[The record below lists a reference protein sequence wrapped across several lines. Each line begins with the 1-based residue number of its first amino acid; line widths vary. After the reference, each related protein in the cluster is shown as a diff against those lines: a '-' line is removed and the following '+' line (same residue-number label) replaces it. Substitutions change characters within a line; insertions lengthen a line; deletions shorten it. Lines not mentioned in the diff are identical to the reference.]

1 MKKFIAYFNY
11 IDGIELTANV
21 IRNCAHS
28 GDNEPAVIEA
38 MQLPDVQREL
48 NIDPEALR
56 KELREYGAW
65 DDQQLADHDENL
77 KRILWIAI
85 WNIAD
90 TPEYIEYI
98 DETY

>member
-1 MKKFIAYFNY
+1 MKKFTAYFNY
-11 IDGIELTANV
+11 IDGIELTSNV
-21 IRNCAHS
+21 IQFCAHS
-28 GDNEPAVIEA
+28 GDNEPAIIVSME
-38 MQLPDVQREL
+38 LPEVQREL

-65 DDQQLADHDENL
+65 DDEQLADHDENL

-98 DETY
+98 DKSY